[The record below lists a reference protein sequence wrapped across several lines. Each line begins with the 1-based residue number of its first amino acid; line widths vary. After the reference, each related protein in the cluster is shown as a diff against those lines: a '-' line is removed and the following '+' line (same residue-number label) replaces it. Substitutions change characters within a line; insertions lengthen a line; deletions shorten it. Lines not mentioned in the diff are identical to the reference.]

1 MKDYEKPCIGDPDH
15 IIFHRNKRPLFWEK
29 RSFSITDLAKGLVND
44 KRKITIPSII
54 PRDDEWNNKAGEVN
68 DQLKEMRQNAGI
80 NLDYRNQLSA
90 KKHLSNSKLDLN
102 EMRSTK
108 LSSLFLSYIL
118 ESHKWHDIRSPKS
131 DISKIGDNIDDRESS
146 TH

>member
-1 MKDYEKPCIGDPDH
+1 MVGSMKDYEKLCIGDPDH
-15 IIFHRNKRPLFWEK
+15 IILHVGTNDLNSEK
-29 RSFSITDLAKGLVND
+29 NVSFSITDLAKGLVND
-44 KRKITIPSII
+44 KRKITIPGII

-118 ESHKWHDIRSPKS
+118 ESHK
-131 DISKIGDNIDDRESS
+131 
-146 TH
+146 